1 MNDIS
6 PEAEK
11 VRTALVQ
18 KGIETPMAMLN
29 ETKDERRTKIE
40 QHMREVLRLI
50 GLDLNDDSIEETPTS
65 CKNVCR

>member
-18 KGIETPMAMLN
+18 KGIETPMAVLN

-40 QHMREVLRLI
+40 QHMQEVLR
-50 GLDLNDDSIEETPTS
+50 
-65 CKNVCR
+65 